1 MDIKDVKVG
10 MLVKLNSPSVQGVG
24 EVELISDTD
33 LIQVRL
39 DGVVT
44 DSIHNVGLI
53 NNRWRTNASC
63 FEPYQDPEADMVVW
77 DALEVGEHYICCT
90 PNAAD
95 REAVKINKHQFVLL
109 HGGVIHSMAEGVF
122 GKHCKV
128 KLA

>member
-10 MLVKLNSPSVQGVG
+10 MLVQLKSPYVQGVG
-24 EVELISDTD
+24 TVELISDTD

-44 DSIHNVGLI
+44 DSIHNVGSI

-77 DALEVGEHYICCT
+77 DALEVGEHFIGVSGV
-90 PNAAD
+90 
-95 REAVKINKHQFVLL
+95 EAVKINHSQYALL
-109 HGGVIHSMAEGVF
+109 GGGILHSVVTPPLY
-122 GKHCKV
+122 KY